1 MSLGPILVQFREED
15 DTKLAMNA
23 LNELGYIAGM
33 FDYGGKATLHVH
45 VDNQDLTSAL
55 EIVQA
60 YGGDLIEV
68 NQGEVDKQ
76 YNEAYNL
83 DTIPIPAHFVNE
95 IGEDIDQD
103 TSDNVNTLVADDA
116 ISGFD
121 AGIHL

>member
-15 DTKLAMNA
+15 DTKLAMHA
-23 LNELGYIAGM
+23 LEELGYLAGM
-33 FDYGGKATLHVH
+33 FDYGGKAALHVH
-45 VDNQDLTSAL
+45 VVNQDLTSAL

-68 NQGEVDKQ
+68 NQGEEAKL

-83 DTIPIPAHFVNE
+83 DTIPIPAHLVNE
-95 IGEDIDQD
+95 IGEDIDPD
-103 TSDNVNTLVADDA
+103 SSDYVNTLAADDA